1 LALTTYIVIAN
12 TDMIY
17 GAALAKNNLLR

>member
-1 LALTTYIVIAN
+1 LTTYIVIAN